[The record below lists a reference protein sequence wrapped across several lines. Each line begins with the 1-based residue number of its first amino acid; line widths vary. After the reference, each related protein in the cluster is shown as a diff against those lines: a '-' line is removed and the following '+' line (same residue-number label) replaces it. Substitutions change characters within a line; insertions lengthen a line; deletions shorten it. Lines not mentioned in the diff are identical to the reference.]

1 MCIYALD
8 PDLAA
13 SWVQRESQSR
23 VTLADKRPSRY
34 CDAVILL
41 SGFLSSCRRRLNDK
55 ADLQRIR
62 PVGQRFASVPPGTKT
77 RDLSRLAMGPSTTT
91 LCAVFFVI
99 LLWPENMGFQPCFHC
114 PGGHQSAPPSG
125 VIKPAVSEPR
135 NVVVLGGIEEILAR
149 GSPALI
155 SPGV

>member
-1 MCIYALD
+1 MPCI
-8 PDLAA
+8 
-13 SWVQRESQSR
+13 S
-23 VTLADKRPSRY
+23 
-34 CDAVILL
+34 
-41 SGFLSSCRRRLNDK
+41 FL
-55 ADLQRIR
+55 QH
-62 PVGQRFASVPPGTKT
+62 ASVVVLDDRV
-77 RDLSRLAMGPSTTT
+77 RDMIDGIAGKGFAKGITPCVASTTT